1 MKSEWIEHDGK
12 KILFAKY
19 CDFGTDLDS
28 LKIEVEQCDQIALAQ
43 APHSLLLLVDVRKTT
58 ETPEIKAFIKKS
70 AAKTKNNM
78 KKIAALG
85 VSGVR
90 LVIMKAIALFID
102 IPIQAFEDIESA
114 KEWLVK
120 D

>member
-1 MKSEWIEHDGK
+1 
-12 KILFAKY
+12 
-19 CDFGTDLDS
+19 
-28 LKIEVEQCDQIALAQ
+28 
-43 APHSLLLLVDVRKTT
+43 
-58 ETPEIKAFIKKS
+58 
-70 AAKTKNNM
+70 M